1 MGGSAGSGKKRTPE
15 VGALCRSPT
24 ALAPVRRGSGMNPT
38 AIMHIAAAVL
48 VGAGLFV
55 SGQTLRIGLIGL
67 GVVLF
72 VAGIVV
78 ARRGD

>member
-1 MGGSAGSGKKRTPE
+1 
-15 VGALCRSPT
+15 
-24 ALAPVRRGSGMNPT
+24 
-38 AIMHIAAAVL
+38 MHIAAAVL

-55 SGQTLRIGLIGL
+55 AGQTLRIGLIGL